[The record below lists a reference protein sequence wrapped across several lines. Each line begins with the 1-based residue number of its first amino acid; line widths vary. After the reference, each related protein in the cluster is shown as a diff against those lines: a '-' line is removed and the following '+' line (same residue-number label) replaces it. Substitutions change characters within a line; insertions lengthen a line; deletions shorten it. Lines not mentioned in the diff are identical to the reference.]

1 MSLIEIDTGGG
12 LPIDIDLS
20 AIYGSRITNQ
30 LGRVALYN
38 ILSVNKYLFA
48 FLLKNSVKHHANVM

>member
-12 LPIDIDLS
+12 FAIDVDLN

-48 FLLKNSVKHHANVM
+48 FLLKNSV